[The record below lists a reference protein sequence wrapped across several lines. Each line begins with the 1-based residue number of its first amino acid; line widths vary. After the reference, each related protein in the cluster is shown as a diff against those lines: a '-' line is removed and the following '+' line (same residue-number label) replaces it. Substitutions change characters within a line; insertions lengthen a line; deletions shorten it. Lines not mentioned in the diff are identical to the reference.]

1 MEKSIVS
8 VSFVCLGNICRS
20 PLAQGVF
27 EDLLEREGLLE
38 KVMVSSAGVGN
49 WHVGAE
55 PDARM
60 QKTAKARGI
69 VMRSRAQQIVATDF
83 RRLDLVLAMDR
94 SNMDALMH
102 TAPTDGEREK
112 LKMFRSFD
120 PEANGDLDVP
130 DPYYGGD
137 KGFDLVFNI
146 VHRTCPK
153 ILQYLREHYRF

>member
-102 TAPTDGEREK
+102 TAPTDGER
-112 LKMFRSFD
+112 
-120 PEANGDLDVP
+120 
-130 DPYYGGD
+130 
-137 KGFDLVFNI
+137 
-146 VHRTCPK
+146 
-153 ILQYLREHYRF
+153 